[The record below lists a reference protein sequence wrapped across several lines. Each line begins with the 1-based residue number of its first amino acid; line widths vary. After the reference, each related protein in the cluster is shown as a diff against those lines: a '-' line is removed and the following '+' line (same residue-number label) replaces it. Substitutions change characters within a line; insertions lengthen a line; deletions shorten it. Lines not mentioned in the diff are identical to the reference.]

1 MDEAVGHAQIV
12 RANAQKVGWDIFCY
26 RQSLAEN
33 DAFLGKIE
41 NHGFAFLSLA
51 IKMVKEKDWCTSFF
65 FFLFPFQN
73 NVINFSILMKG
84 SWPTF

>member
-1 MDEAVGHAQIV
+1 MLLIKKMTKMDEQIDEAVGHAQIV
-12 RANAQKVGWDIFCY
+12 RANAQKVGGDIFCY

-51 IKMVKEKDWCTSFF
+51 KKMVEEKD
-65 FFLFPFQN
+65 
-73 NVINFSILMKG
+73 
-84 SWPTF
+84 

>member
-1 MDEAVGHAQIV
+1 MLLIKKMTKMDEQIDEAVGHAQIV
-12 RANAQKVGWDIFCY
+12 KANAQKVGGDIFCY

-51 IKMVKEKDWCTSFF
+51 KKIVKEKD
-65 FFLFPFQN
+65 
-73 NVINFSILMKG
+73 
-84 SWPTF
+84 